1 MSRLLKIIKINKLAS
16 IRKQLELPF
25 PELSF
30 SFSEEILDEIEKSEA
45 GRALVSN
52 IPFEKIT
59 MSKAQGDSILR
70 DLRLGRPSH
79 TSGPPELFWDTKY
92 EQLIVE
98 DGNHRIF
105 QKYMDGDRTFDA
117 LVSSGDYSDYYRPV
131 YEGEERF
138 EWGLFPNESII
149 EDGRSYKIAKLLK
162 LSEKR

>member
-1 MSRLLKIIKINKLAS
+1 MKRLWKIIKINKLAFPM
-16 IRKQLELPF
+16 KQLELPF

-30 SFSEEILDEIEKSEA
+30 SFSEEILDEIEDSET
-45 GRALVSN
+45 GRALVNN

-59 MSKAQGDSILR
+59 MSKDQGDSILR
-70 DLRLGRPSH
+70 HLRLDRPSQ
-79 TSGPPELFWDTKY
+79 TSGLPELFWNTKY

-105 QKYMDGDRTFDA
+105 QAYLDGDRTFDA
-117 LVSSGDYSDYYRPV
+117 LVSSGDYNDYYRPV

-149 EDGRSYKIAKLLK
+149 ENGRSYKIAKLLK